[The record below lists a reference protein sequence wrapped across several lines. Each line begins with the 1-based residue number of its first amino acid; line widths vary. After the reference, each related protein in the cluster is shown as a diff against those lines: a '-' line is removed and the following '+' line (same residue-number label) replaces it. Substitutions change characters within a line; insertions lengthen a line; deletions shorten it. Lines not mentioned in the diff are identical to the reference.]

1 LLSHRGLAAAGA
13 VAVVGVDMVAEVAS
27 VEAAISVAAVSAVVT
42 SAEAVFEAA
51 VLVAAT
57 SAVAVLAVLRWAVF
71 AQRLASTIAVPI
83 LPDAALVG

>member
-1 LLSHRGLAAAGA
+1 LDLLSHRGQVTA
-13 VAVVGVDMVAEVAS
+13 VAVVVVVDVLAEVAS
-27 VEAAISVAAVSAVVT
+27 VEAAISVAAVVI

-71 AQRLASTIAVPI
+71 VHRLASIIAVPI